1 MFSVVTGGAGFIGSH
16 LVDELVARGDQVLV
30 IDNCSAGT
38 VSNLATHLEE
48 GSITFLTQDLLADG
62 WQASCRGADRIYHI
76 AADPDVRGSARS
88 PESVIANN
96 VVATVRILET
106 MRKLGIPE
114 IVFTSTSTVY
124 GEANVIPTPEK
135 YAPLEPISVYGGSKL
150 AGEALIS
157 AYSATYDMR
166 AWVFRFA
173 NIIGPRSSHG
183 VIWDFIHKLRGNPE
197 ELEILGDG
205 TQKKSY
211 LDVKDCIGAILFAV
225 NHSANRYNVY
235 NIGSEDWVDVVSIA
249 DIVAEE
255 MSLPDVQYRFTGG
268 DRGWVGDV
276 PRMLLSIEKLKA
288 LGWSPE
294 FGSLASVRR
303 AVKSLLDSR

>member
-16 LVDELVARGDQVLV
+16 LVDELVARGDRVLV

-38 VSNLATHLEE
+38 VSNLATHLDE
-48 GSITFLTQDLLADG
+48 GSITFLKQDLLSDG
-62 WQASCRGADRIYHI
+62 WQASCRGADRVYHI

-88 PESVIANN
+88 PESVIENN
-96 VVATVRILET
+96 VIATGRVLET
-106 MRKLGIPE
+106 MRRLGIPE

-124 GEANVIPTPEK
+124 GEANIIPTPEE

-157 AYSATYDMR
+157 AYSATYDLC

-183 VIWDFIHKLRGNPE
+183 VISDFIHKLKVNPE

-225 NHSANRYNVY
+225 GHSANRYNVY
-235 NIGSEDWVDVVSIA
+235 NIGSEDWVDVISIA

-255 MSLPDVQYRFTGG
+255 MHLPEVQYRFTGG

-276 PRMLLSIEKLKA
+276 PRMLLSIERIKA

-294 FGSLASVRR
+294 FGSLASIRR
-303 AVKSLLDSR
+303 AARSLLDSR

>member
-255 MSLPDVQYRFTGG
+255 MNLPDVQYRFTGG

-303 AVKSLLDSR
+303 AVRSLLDSR

>member
-16 LVDELVARGDQVLV
+16 LVDELVAQGDQVLV

-48 GSITFLTQDLLADG
+48 GSITFLKQDLLADG

-211 LDVKDCIGAILFAV
+211 LDVKNCIGAILFAV

-255 MSLPDVQYRFTGG
+255 MNLPDVQYRFTGG

-303 AVKSLLDSR
+303 AVRSLLDSR

>member
-38 VSNLATHLEE
+38 VSNLATHLEA
-48 GSITFLTQDLLADG
+48 GSITFLKQDLLADG
-62 WQASCRGADRIYHI
+62 WQVSCRGADRIYHI

-96 VVATVRILET
+96 VVATGRILET

-157 AYSATYDMR
+157 AYSATFDMR

-183 VIWDFIHKLRGNPE
+183 VIWDFIHKLRVNPE

-225 NHSANRYNVY
+225 DNSANRYNVY

-255 MSLPDVQYRFTGG
+255 MNLPDVQYRFTGG

-303 AVKSLLDSR
+303 AVRSLLDSR

>member
-48 GSITFLTQDLLADG
+48 GSITFLKQDLLADG

-255 MSLPDVQYRFTGG
+255 MNLPDVQYRFTGG

-303 AVKSLLDSR
+303 AVRSLLDSR

>member
-303 AVKSLLDSR
+303 AVRSLLDSR

>member
-48 GSITFLTQDLLADG
+48 GSITFLKQDLLADG

-255 MSLPDVQYRFTGG
+255 MNLPDVQYKFTGG

-303 AVKSLLDSR
+303 AVRSLLDSR

>member
-16 LVDELVARGDQVLV
+16 LVDELVARGDRVLV

-48 GSITFLTQDLLADG
+48 GSITFLKQDLLADG

-166 AWVFRFA
+166 AWIFRFA

-183 VIWDFIHKLRGNPE
+183 VIWDFIHKLKVNPE

-255 MSLPDVQYRFTGG
+255 MNLPDVQYRFTGG

-303 AVKSLLDSR
+303 AVRSLLDSR

>member
-48 GSITFLTQDLLADG
+48 GSITFLKQDLLADG

-211 LDVKDCIGAILFAV
+211 LEVKDCIGAILFAV

-255 MSLPDVQYRFTGG
+255 MNLPDVQYRFTGG

-303 AVKSLLDSR
+303 AVRSLLDSR